1 MMRPGIVAGV
11 VALGL
16 LLALSFSA
24 SAIIRASAIEPPRP
38 EPLATVYDAPGEG
51 MRVVPQSD
59 GPFYDMPGDIEQSI
73 VCDREN
79 RMYVLLRTSGGGVAI
94 IPYLDECGSQKVM
107 PRP

>member
-1 MMRPGIVAGV
+1 MAGV

-16 LLALSFSA
+16 LFALSFSA
-24 SAIIRASAIEPPRP
+24 SAIIRASAIEPPHP

-79 RMYVLLRTSGGGVAI
+79 RMYVLLRTSEGGVAI
-94 IPYLDECGSQKVM
+94 VPYLDERGSQKIM